1 MRYDADGGYISL
13 SCLLP
18 MMVELSCQSLR
29 CAPTYIFSRFANLRI
44 ELRECNATTTI
55 PTVAEITLKALGI
68 SSANSESSLPRKS
81 LPYVRQMDFRK
92 ITKKQQQPW
101 YRQQKPKKNRKT
113 AAQAPGPNPQSTS
126 RRERGPCQREE
137 SIRDQQT
144 CMCTICAK
152 IHGNRRI
159 SEREL
164 SNMSLDTR
172 EYLAGGSDAIPLVQA
187 SV

>member
-92 ITKKQQQPW
+92 ITKKQQQPQ
-101 YRQQKPKKNRKT
+101 YRQQKPKKKKQKNCCSGTRPKS
-113 AAQAPGPNPQSTS
+113 AINFAK
-126 RRERGPCQREE
+126 RERPLPKSGIYSRSVDMHVYNMCKNPWE
-137 SIRDQQT
+137 SANI
-144 CMCTICAK
+144 
-152 IHGNRRI
+152 
-159 SEREL
+159 
-164 SNMSLDTR
+164 
-172 EYLAGGSDAIPLVQA
+172 
-187 SV
+187 